1 MWYNLHKQ
9 IERMCLLNEQ
19 IFYKVGDKV
28 PKWINKMLG
37 LETIERNTAHQ
48 FEMLTG
54 GFKSLSQ
61 FSGDAYSNDIYR
73 SAVDTIARHIAK
85 LSGKHVNNTK
95 DFNNYKINRILQNRP
110 NPYMSG
116 YDFLYKVATQYY
128 LFNNAFI
135 LVQKD
140 NKGNLKNLYPL
151 TPSSVEYVVDGVGE
165 MYLKFLF
172 NDGEVVHFHL
182 SEIAVLR
189 RHFNSNELL
198 GDNNDAIMNTLQL
211 AHTQNEGMTEAIKNS
226 AQIRGI
232 LKYNQALSPSKL
244 KEAKEE
250 FTNNYLS
257 MANNGGVVPLDT
269 SMDYQQ
275 LNISDVQ
282 VDTSQIKVIKQ
293 KIYEYLGINEAI
305 VTGSYDENTWQAF
318 FESVIEPFAIQ
329 LSSEL
334 TEKIFT
340 EREQSFS
347 NRIIYESSKLQY
359 ASNQSKSTII
369 KELLPLGLLTINE
382 ARDLMN
388 LPHVE
393 DGDERIQS
401 LNYIEKT
408 LAKNYQMADKE
419 VKADEGN

>member
-1 MWYNLHKQ
+1 M
-9 IERMCLLNEQ
+9 
-19 IFYKVGDKV
+19 

-37 LETIERNTAHQ
+37 LDKFEQTTAQQ

-54 GFKSLSQ
+54 GFKLLSQ

-140 NKGNLKNLYPL
+140 NKGNLRNLYPL
-151 TPSSVEYVVDGVGE
+151 TPSSVEYVVDGAGE

-172 NDGEVVHFHL
+172 NDGEIVHFHI

-211 AHTQNEGMTEAIKNS
+211 AYTQNLGMTEAIKNS

-244 KEAKEE
+244 KEAKED
-250 FTNNYLS
+250 FTRNYLS
-257 MANNGGVVPLDT
+257 MSNNGGVVPLDAMLEYIPLKT
-269 SMDYQQ
+269 
-275 LNISDVQ
+275 SDVQ
-282 VDTSQIKVIKQ
+282 IDTSQMEVVKK
-293 KIYEYLGINEAI
+293 KIYDYLGINEAI
-305 VTGSYDENTWQAF
+305 VTGNYDENTWQAF

>member
-1 MWYNLHKQ
+1 MG
-9 IERMCLLNEQ
+9 E
-19 IFYKVGDKV
+19 KV
-28 PKWINKMLG
+28 PKWLNKMLG
-37 LETIERNTAHQ
+37 LETIERNTAQQ

-85 LSGKHVNNTK
+85 LSGKHVNNTR

-110 NPYMSG
+110 NLYMSG

-140 NKGNLKNLYPL
+140 DKGNLKNLYPL

-347 NRIIYESSKLQY
+347 NRIIFESSKLQY

>member
-1 MWYNLHKQ
+1 M
-9 IERMCLLNEQ
+9 
-19 IFYKVGDKV
+19 
-28 PKWINKMLG
+28 PKWLNKMLG
-37 LETIERNTAHQ
+37 LETIERNTAQQ

-73 SAVDTIARHIAK
+73 SAVDAIARHIAK

-95 DFNNYKINRILQNRP
+95 DFSNYKINRILQNRP

-116 YDFLYKVATQYY
+116 YDFLYKIATQYY

-140 NKGNLKNLYPL
+140 NKGNLRNLYPL

-172 NDGEVVHFHL
+172 NDGAVVHFHL

-211 AHTQNEGMTEAIKNS
+211 AYTQNEGMTEAIKNS

-334 TEKIFT
+334 TEKVFT

-347 NRIIYESSKLQY
+347 NRIIFESSKLQY

-419 VKADEGN
+419 VEADERN